1 MVARRADVML
11 VFPVAAKGLLVIY
24 FAGSVINSFAG
35 EQQNEENGDNNKRHK
50 IRGFLSFYQK
60 NLRENAPGSRSDYIT
75 FQNERKACN

>member
-35 EQQNEENGDNNKRHK
+35 EQQNEENGYNNKRHE
-50 IRGFLSFYQK
+50 IRGFLSFLSKKSPGERPRKQK
-60 NLRENAPGSRSDYIT
+60 RLYHVSE
-75 FQNERKACN
+75 